1 MEQSKN
7 LDGTVKKLPTAERV
21 VVAKMAIAS
30 QEKRQ
35 MEIQSPGATAQ
46 APANNTSRID
56 EDQKALENERKA
68 AEDAEIERAELER
81 AAADRAATEDG
92 VGGQVDIDA

>member
-1 MEQSKN
+1 MPK
-7 LDGTVKKLPTAERV
+7 AERV

-35 MEIQSPGATAQ
+35 MEIQSPGAAAQ

-56 EDQKALENERKA
+56 EDQRVRESERKA
-68 AEDAEIERAELER
+68 AEDADIERAELER

>member
-1 MEQSKN
+1 
-7 LDGTVKKLPTAERV
+7 
-21 VVAKMAIAS
+21 
-30 QEKRQ
+30 

-56 EDQKALENERKA
+56 EDQRARESERKA
-68 AEDAEIERAELER
+68 AEDAEIERAEIER
-81 AAADRAATEDG
+81 ATADRATTEDG